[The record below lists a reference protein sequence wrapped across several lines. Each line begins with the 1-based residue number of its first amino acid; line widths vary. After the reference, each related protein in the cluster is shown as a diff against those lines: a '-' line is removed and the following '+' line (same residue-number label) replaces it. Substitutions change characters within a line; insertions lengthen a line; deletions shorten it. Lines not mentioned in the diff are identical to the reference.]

1 MKKNLAKAFGGGAGI
16 LLAGLLAVTSLNMPP
31 VRAAEGSGATGLNV
45 TYHTQQEILDRM
57 NSDAAVTGAGLSFSE
72 NPVTASPY
80 APGTLSQE
88 TLNGAVT
95 MLNQIRFIAGLQDNV
110 ALDDSYNQMTQ
121 AASLVNYVNNVLT
134 HTPAQPDGM
143 DSTLYNTGK
152 TGAGSSNIAWASWAT
167 QTFKDSLI
175 NGWMADYDDSN
186 IDRLGHRRWCL
197 NPSMGKTG
205 FGAVAGSNGTYSAMY
220 SFDTSNSGA
229 SETGVAW
236 PAQNMPIEYFD
247 DVYPWSVSMGSEVNK
262 DSITVTLT
270 KVSDGRTWT
279 FSSGSADGYFNVNNG
294 NYGQTGCIIFRPDGV
309 SYSAGDS
316 FRVTIDGLGTPVSY
330 TVNFFD
336 ESTCGDN
343 ENPGGGD
350 GSDDSNTPGSGDGSG
365 DSNTPGSGDSNT
377 PGSGDGS
384 GDSNTPGSGDGSG
397 DSNTPDSGDS
407 SGDNNNSSNNS
418 ESNDTP
424 STPDIGTEIANAKSG
439 DTIKVTG
446 VTSLSNGEM
455 KELLK
460 QSNVTLVMEYTYE
473 GVNYVVTIPSNAA
486 MDNNIPW
493 YGPLYLAAHYGNSA
507 PVNGTTGST
516 YTVQSRDTLSKIAR
530 SNGMTLAQLA
540 SKNPQIKDLNR
551 INVGQQINLK

>member
-134 HTPAQPDGM
+134 HTPQKPVDM
-143 DSTLYNTGK
+143 DDALFKMGE

-175 NGWMADYDDSN
+175 NGWMADYDASN

-247 DVYPWSVSMGSEVNK
+247 NVYPWSVSMGSEVNK

-279 FSSGSADGYFNVNNG
+279 FSSGSADGYFNVDND
-294 NYGQTGCIIFRPDGV
+294 NYGQTGCIIFRPDGA

-343 ENPGGGD
+343 EN
-350 GSDDSNTPGSGDGSG
+350 SG
-365 DSNTPGSGDSNT
+365 
-377 PGSGDGS
+377 
-384 GDSNTPGSGDGSG
+384 GDGSG
-397 DSNTPDSGDS
+397 DSNTPDSSDS
-407 SGDNNNSSNNS
+407 SDDNNNSGNDS
-418 ESNDTP
+418 ESSNTP
-424 STPDIGTEIANAKSG
+424 STPDVGTEIANAKSG

-446 VTSLSNGEM
+446 VISLSNGEM

-540 SKNPQIKDLNR
+540 SRNPQIKDLNR

>member
-1 MKKNLAKAFGGGAGI
+1 MKKNLAKSFGGGAGI
-16 LLAGLLAVTSLNMPP
+16 LLAGLLAITSLNMQP
-31 VRAAEGSGATGLNV
+31 VRAAEGSGAAGLNV

-80 APGTLSQE
+80 EPGTLSQE
-88 TLNGAVT
+88 TLDGAIT

-110 ALDDSYNQMTQ
+110 TLDDSYNQMTQ
-121 AASLVNYVNNVLT
+121 AASLVNYVNKELT
-134 HTPAQPDGM
+134 HTPTKPADM
-143 DSTLYNTGK
+143 DDALFKTGE

-175 NGWMADYDDSN
+175 HGWMADHDDSN

-205 FGAVAGSNGTYSAMY
+205 FGAVAGENGTYSAMY
-220 SFDTSNSGA
+220 AFDTDNSGA

-236 PAQNMPIEYFD
+236 PAQNMPIAYFNN
-247 DVYPWSVSMGSEVNK
+247 VYPWSFSMGSTVNK

-270 KVSDGRTWT
+270 KVSDDHTWT
-279 FSSGSADGYFNVNNG
+279 FSSESADGDFYVDNG
-294 NYGQTGCIIFRPDGV
+294 GYGQTGCIIFRPEGA

-316 FRVTIDGLGTPVSY
+316 FRVTIEGLGTPVSY

-343 ENPGGGD
+343 ENPGNGD
-350 GSDDSNTPGSGDGSG
+350 GSGDSNNTGSGDGSG
-365 DSNTPGSGDSNT
+365 DNNNT
-377 PGSGDGS
+377 GSGDGS
-384 GDSNTPGSGDGSG
+384 GDNSN
-397 DSNTPDSGDS
+397 
-407 SGDNNNSSNNS
+407 SGDNDDAESSNDS
-418 ESNDTP
+418 SA
-424 STPDIGTEIANAKSG
+424 PDLGTEIANAKSG

-446 VTSLSNGEM
+446 VTALSNGEM

-507 PVNGTTGST
+507 PVNGAAGST